1 MFTQSFSSSFL
12 SKLISGERSNMWLY
26 LKDHSIN
33 GQIVFPAVGY
43 IEMVLCASSQLGL
56 SLKNVAVQFILLVV
70 YVSPFIVWL
79 LTYIKYKEVLVLP
92 AEGKV
97 LLRTVMHGASSFYV
111 WAIAVTFNLKLIFIQ
126 IYSKDV
132 TNDKSIVRSMSD
144 AVPLDSFT
152 LHACGE
158 LVSHN
163 QVTTIIGPSFTQ
175 SHIKYAYEKE
185 KVSYFQI

>member
-70 YVSPFIVWL
+70 YVSPFIV
-79 LTYIKYKEVLVLP
+79 
-92 AEGKV
+92 
-97 LLRTVMHGASSFYV
+97 
-111 WAIAVTFNLKLIFIQ
+111 
-126 IYSKDV
+126 
-132 TNDKSIVRSMSD
+132 
-144 AVPLDSFT
+144 
-152 LHACGE
+152 
-158 LVSHN
+158 
-163 QVTTIIGPSFTQ
+163 
-175 SHIKYAYEKE
+175 
-185 KVSYFQI
+185 